1 MTPTE
6 IPTWDVVTDMTVC
19 CHESHNRILGQM
31 VYKAR
36 VYFQGRPTSIDCL
49 HNHKTPEATT
59 KCQARMFAEMTAI
72 LDTAKAIENG
82 EGDGLF
88 DIHYI
93 GPDAYGDRID
103 KYIRFYWKDTEGEE

>member
-1 MTPTE
+1 MT
-6 IPTWDVVTDMTVC
+6 PTWDVVTDMTVV
-19 CHESHNRILGQM
+19 CHESHNRILGHS

-49 HNHKTPEATT
+49 HNHKTPEATV
-59 KCQARMFAEMTAI
+59 KCQTRMFAEMTAI

-82 EGDGLF
+82 EEPGLF

-103 KYIRFYWKDTEGEE
+103 QYIRFYWKDTEGEE

>member
-1 MTPTE
+1 
-6 IPTWDVVTDMTVC
+6 
-19 CHESHNRILGQM
+19 
-31 VYKAR
+31 
-36 VYFQGRPTSIDCL
+36 
-49 HNHKTPEATT
+49 
-59 KCQARMFAEMTAI
+59 MFAEMTAI

-103 KYIRFYWKDTEGEE
+103 QYIRFYWKDTEGEE